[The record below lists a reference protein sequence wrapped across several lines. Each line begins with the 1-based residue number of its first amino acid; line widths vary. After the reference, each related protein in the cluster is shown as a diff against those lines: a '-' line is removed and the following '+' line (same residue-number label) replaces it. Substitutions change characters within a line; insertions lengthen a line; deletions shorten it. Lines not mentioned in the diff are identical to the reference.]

1 MTAPDKLYIKCTIS
15 GEPARILLE
24 LKQRGLVNTN
34 KDAVNQG
41 LCALY
46 NNVLERD
53 LKQQKLR
60 ENTTN
65 QETRHNLPK
74 N

>member
-1 MTAPDKLYIKCTIS
+1 MTTPDKLHIKCTIS

-24 LKQRGLVNTN
+24 LKQRGLVNSN

-46 NNVLERD
+46 NSVLERD
-53 LKQQKLR
+53 LKQLKLDEKQKK
-60 ENTTN
+60 
-65 QETRHNLPK
+65 QEE
-74 N
+74 

>member
-1 MTAPDKLYIKCTIS
+1 MTVPEKLHIKCTIT

-46 NNVLERD
+46 NTVLERD
-53 LKQQKLR
+53 LKQQKLN
-60 ENTTN
+60 ENQQK
-65 QETRHNLPK
+65 QEE
-74 N
+74 